1 MKPFMARAM
10 KPFLDARDGCKARK
24 RWQMEEEPEKPAE
37 DNVQKKVGNME
48 LKARLQALA
57 DLEEEPEKDNV
68 QKKINMELKARL
80 QALAEWIEEPEKPT
94 QDNVQKKINMELAAR
109 LQALVEWIKE
119 QQESKCKA
127 RVDTEQEKV
136 ECARQQM
143 QAWMRSVESQM
154 QQNRDAWSRR
164 LQCGVADACMA
175 GLAEAEKMEEEPQK
189 PAEEPQSQEKV
200 NMEVAKLS
208 KGQWQRLS
216 RKLSRKLTT
225 LIRSREEDGRGAAEE
240 DGRGAAE
247 EEAGRWKRS

>member
-57 DLEEEPEKDNV
+57 
-68 QKKINMELKARL
+68 
-80 QALAEWIEEPEKPT
+80 EWIEEPEKPT

-119 QQESKCKA
+119 QQKPA
-127 RVDTEQEKV
+127 GDTEQEKV

-143 QAWMRSVESQM
+143 QAWMRSSVEC
-154 QQNRDAWSRR
+154 RR
-164 LQCGVADACMA
+164 RWQCGVADACMA
-175 GLAEAEKMEEEPQK
+175 GLAEAGGNMEV
-189 PAEEPQSQEKV
+189 AHGGG
-200 NMEVAKLS
+200 NMEVAKLN
-208 KGQWQRLS
+208 KGQWKRLS
-216 RKLSRKLTT
+216 RKLSRKLT
-225 LIRSREEDGRGAAEE
+225 

-247 EEAGRWKRS
+247 EEAGR